1 MNNDLLAA
9 TTLACNRL
17 QAQLSA
23 SSIADDAVSPRTA
36 TLPRAL
42 AAAPGT
48 RLPHALRVVDH
59 QIDGMIRSLE
69 HELRTSPHL
78 RRPTDLSADAL
89 GAQLQ
94 KVLAGSRLRV
104 ERQVFCAALRQAEA
118 EASAS
123 AARERDLRAQLSVT
137 QLLTSDLASLGDQ
150 LRVAKNKLKA
160 RDAEAGE
167 VVAAADELQQQSVGL
182 ATALAEVRADR
193 DALQQEL
200 ESWRAACSFLEQR
213 LAEERADARLSP
225 PPREPPPR
233 PPSRD
238 ASTSADTVDAA
249 ANAADAPA
257 AYNGDASTR
266 GELARS
272 LALDLKALSAHAS
285 PSASPV
291 PPSPGALQTR
301 VTELTAQLAAADAA
315 RAELDGE
322 LQAVR
327 SRAAAAER
335 ALQRRPETDG
345 SAAEVAALRE
355 LLQMALAMCD
365 DALRHAAAASP
376 AADVASAR
384 RALKGCNAAAA
395 RCAAR

>member
-36 TLPRAL
+36 PLPRAL

-78 RRPTDLSADAL
+78 RRPTENDLSADAL

-104 ERQVFCAALRQAEA
+104 ERQVFCASLRQAEA

-182 ATALAEVRADR
+182 AAALAETRATATRCSRSSNRGAPPAPSSSR
-193 DALQQEL
+193 DSPKAP
-200 ESWRAACSFLEQR
+200 
-213 LAEERADARLSP
+213 DARLSP
-225 PPREPPPR
+225 PPRGR
-233 PPSRD
+233 RRGRRRD
-238 ASTSADTVDAA
+238 ASRRPT
-249 ANAADAPA
+249 P
-257 AYNGDASTR
+257 STPPPTPPTR
-266 GELARS
+266 RRVQWRRLDGGELA
-272 LALDLKALSAHAS
+272 LARTR
-285 PSASPV
+285 PQ
-291 PPSPGALQTR
+291 GAFGTCVAVGVTGAAVARRVADR

-322 LQAVR
+322 LQAAAR
-327 SRAAAAER
+327 APPPPARAAAA
-335 ALQRRPETDG
+335 
-345 SAAEVAALRE
+345 
-355 LLQMALAMCD
+355 
-365 DALRHAAAASP
+365 
-376 AADVASAR
+376 AR
-384 RALKGCNAAAA
+384 R
-395 RCAAR
+395 

>member
-1 MNNDLLAA
+1 MLKTTLCAPTAPGIATGAMNNDLLAA

-23 SSIADDAVSPRTA
+23 SSVADVADLASSPRTA
-36 TLPRAL
+36 PLPRAL

-78 RRPTDLSADAL
+78 RRPADTDLSADAL

-104 ERQVFCAALRQAEA
+104 ERQVFSAALRQAEA

-182 ATALAEVRADR
+182 AAATAERQRALR
-193 DALQQEL
+193 RVSARGR
-200 ESWRAACSFLEQR
+200 SRRRATIR
-213 LAEERADARLSP
+213 
-225 PPREPPPR
+225 
-233 PPSRD
+233 
-238 ASTSADTVDAA
+238 
-249 ANAADAPA
+249 APA
-257 AYNGDASTR
+257 A
-266 GELARS
+266 ARRDRR
-272 LALDLKALSAHAS
+272 A
-285 PSASPV
+285 
-291 PPSPGALQTR
+291 PP
-301 VTELTAQLAAADAA
+301 
-315 RAELDGE
+315 RA
-322 LQAVR
+322 R
-327 SRAAAAER
+327 SRA
-335 ALQRRPETDG
+335 PPT
-345 SAAEVAALRE
+345 
-355 LLQMALAMCD
+355 
-365 DALRHAAAASP
+365 
-376 AADVASAR
+376 
-384 RALKGCNAAAA
+384 AAAA
-395 RCAAR
+395 RPRPRRPRRPRRRAP